1 MIARYTR
8 REMLTSDDPG
18 DEVLYRGK
26 RCLLVRRADYSR
38 AGHDKTR
45 EVFLHPGSVVLLP
58 FLDDGRVVLIRNER
72 VSVRRPLIELAAGTM
87 TVGEPPIECARRE
100 LIEETGYETQ
110 RIEPLSAFF
119 VGPGMT
125 NERMHA
131 FVARGLR
138 HVGQRLEDD
147 ERIEVLVHTLDE
159 CLAMVRDGRIEDA
172 KSIAVLCYWATF
184 GR

>member
-100 LIEETGYETQ
+100 LIEETGYEAQ

-184 GR
+184 GQ

>member
-1 MIARYTR
+1 
-8 REMLTSDDPG
+8 MLTSDDPG
-18 DEVLYRGK
+18 DEVLYRGR

-100 LIEETGYETQ
+100 LIEETGYEAS
-110 RIEPLSAFF
+110 RLEPLTEFF

-131 FVARGLR
+131 YVARGLR
-138 HVGQRLEDD
+138 HVGQKLEDD
-147 ERIEVLVHTLDE
+147 ERIDVLIHTLDE
-159 CLAMVRDGRIEDA
+159 CLAMVKDGRIEDA
-172 KSIAVLCYWATF
+172 KSVAVLCYWATF

>member
-1 MIARYTR
+1 MK
-8 REMLTSDDPG
+8 SD
-18 DEVLYRGK
+18 DEVLYRGA
-26 RCLLVRRADYSR
+26 RCVLVRRADYSR
-38 AGHDKTR
+38 AGKDKTR

-87 TVGEPPIECARRE
+87 GSNEPPLDCARRE
-100 LIEETGYETQ
+100 LIEETGYEAETV
-110 RIEPLSAFF
+110 EPLTDYF

-147 ERIEVLVHTLDE
+147 ERIDVLVHTFDE
-159 CLAMVRDGRIEDA
+159 CLAMVKDGRIEDA